1 MGSSIRQKW
10 QRKASKQG
18 KRERKEKQNRRRAR
32 SPNQNAVK
40 SISKHPGQNQ
50 NKKMMILKE
59 FEDKGWERCQK
70 SETRSWDT
78 DSYVLENQKFLKQF
92 NFPRTP
98 LLKNAPPPILKWLPF
113 TSRLVFDF
121 RTKSILEGRKRS
133 MNFNKFN

>member
-1 MGSSIRQKW
+1 MGRHQNREKGKE
-10 QRKASKQG
+10 RKAKQKKGKKSKPKRSQINIETSWPKSKQ
-18 KRERKEKQNRRRAR
+18 
-32 SPNQNAVK
+32 
-40 SISKHPGQNQ
+40 
-50 NKKMMILKE
+50 KKMMILKE
-59 FEDKGWERCQK
+59 FEDKGWERYQK

-98 LLKNAPPPILKWLPF
+98 LSKNAPPPILKWLPF